1 MDRQRLDTDQ
11 SNALS
16 VYNVD
21 ADLYTSASDFDWSG
35 NQSLLQETLTSQQSV
50 PFLDP
55 NDITPTSLSFSD
67 TTLATSFLGS
77 QQTSSDNTDTSVG
90 SATTIVPNAPSVPPI
105 SFSESTQS
113 REFGNLIYPLD
124 ANVLKMNRIIYS

>member
-1 MDRQRLDTDQ
+1 MSTPIFTTAYNGQAAVLDADQ
-11 SNALS
+11 SNALLA

-21 ADLYTSASDFDWSG
+21 TDLYTSASDFDWSE

-67 TTLATSFLGS
+67 FRG
-77 QQTSSDNTDTSVG
+77 
-90 SATTIVPNAPSVPPI
+90 PI
-105 SFSESTQS
+105 S
-113 REFGNLIYPLD
+113 
-124 ANVLKMNRIIYS
+124 